1 MFQIIQLYH
10 IEDNMKRKVLFLTF
24 ILFLQL
30 RIWGTEFILSD
41 SGKSILARTDSYTGV
56 TFCFL
61 DNYLVL
67 FDFSRSEIFIDNEWK
82 PLFEIQHDRDA
93 IELSKKYGVSTVPYL
108 DSKKKHLYIE
118 IKDRNNEENYYC
130 YEFFMSNNELMKIDI
145 SREHFSK
152 IQQSLTD
159 FWQEYPI
166 LLEDN
171 SELQFFRKLVNVEK
185 YEYER
190 FFQVVQNN
198 KIIFNFFD
206 IIPDYE
212 ILTKPYINE
221 RKNKIVFLG
230 CKKNESNH
238 EDYCTVFIFSIIY
251 DATLND
257 TRVRLRSEPNLS
269 CETLGYLEKGDAV
282 KIVDRTD
289 EKYEIDG
296 ENWYWYQVETSD
308 EQTGWVYG
316 KYLDIENE

>member
-1 MFQIIQLYH
+1 
-10 IEDNMKRKVLFLTF
+10 MKRKVLFLTF

-67 FDFSRSEIFIDNEWK
+67 FDFSRSEILINNEWES
-82 PLFEIQHDRDA
+82 LFDIQHDRDA
-93 IELSKKYGVSTVPYL
+93 IELSKKYGVSTAPYL

-198 KIIFNFFD
+198 KIIFNF
-206 IIPDYE
+206 
-212 ILTKPYINE
+212 
-221 RKNKIVFLG
+221 RKELFK
-230 CKKNESNH
+230 
-238 EDYCTVFIFSIIY
+238 
-251 DATLND
+251 
-257 TRVRLRSEPNLS
+257 
-269 CETLGYLEKGDAV
+269 
-282 KIVDRTD
+282 
-289 EKYEIDG
+289 
-296 ENWYWYQVETSD
+296 
-308 EQTGWVYG
+308 
-316 KYLDIENE
+316 